1 MKKNS
6 KTPLSFIQMT
16 ELKNK
21 IQKEAIEAVMAEYAL
36 AKAEGRAPKA
46 TINLATGAGK
56 TVTAY
61 KLIFQNGEFKTILFM
76 VPKQSLIDQSIE
88 EFVNQGVE
96 FDYCTVYTHGN
107 VESVEELHAFL
118 AQPTDRKKIV
128 FAVYNSVGITEDK
141 TSIFNDSDFVF
152 DLAIYDECH
161 RVAGKEISQF
171 TSCVTDE
178 VVKAHHKLFMT
189 ATVKFYLES
198 EDASENLNEFSMKNT
213 DIFGKIV
220 KSVTVFEAI
229 EMGILCNFETYLLE
243 VSDEQIRKALRK
255 KVMFYNAEAKGRHVA
270 TFYGVLNAYNQG
282 ARKIVVMYREIADA
296 NDFTRLFQ
304 YLQKSQGMF
313 EGAVIG
319 SVASSATRFDLG
331 APYQYPK
338 GDKTIVI
345 GNNKRKAQQWWLKE
359 GPFCNAESAIAVSTP
374 WIKEGEDVPCIDC
387 IVFGDR
393 FASPIDIIQ
402 IIGRALRWYPG
413 KNIARIILPIMEG
426 EANKV
431 ANVIQATVGSLQEKV
446 DDFQITHVEHTTE
459 HTPDP
464 ANGQNEEQETS
475 DDHEANPRQARWIFT
490 EDQDGMTT
498 LVTNNEMSI
507 SVIHSTTSSELTR
520 LEHEQMMQNI
530 GLKVSHRFRQYLR
543 DQRAEKF
550 IDEQIGLINEK
561 QQGLVTKN
569 FNNRKIQTNQAYYE
583 MYAKRYSLTIEKACE
598 ELSKHIVK
606 IENLRNNFLGG
617 MFQF

>member
-1 MKKNS
+1 MNKKT
-6 KTPLSFIQMT
+6 KTALEYNQMIA
-16 ELKNK
+16 LKNK
-21 IQKEAIEAVMAEYAL
+21 IQKEAIAAAISEFEL
-36 AKAEGRAPKA
+36 AKQEGRAPKA

-56 TVTAY
+56 TRTAW
-61 KLIFQNGEFKTILFM
+61 KLIFENDQFQTILFM
-76 VPKQSLIDQSIE
+76 VPKQSLVDQSIDEFE
-88 EFVNQGVE
+88 EQGVE
-96 FDYCTVYTHGN
+96 FDYCTVYTNGN
-107 VESVEELHAFL
+107 VKDVNSLHAFL
-118 AQPTDRKKIV
+118 AQPTNNKKVV

-141 TSIFNDSDFVF
+141 TSIFNESDFVF

-161 RVAGKEISQF
+161 RVAGKEMGQF

-178 VVKAHHKLFMT
+178 IVKAHHKLFMT

-198 EDASENLNEFSMKNT
+198 EDDEDLNEFSMKNEN
-213 DIFGKIV
+213 IFGKIV
-220 KSVTVFEAI
+220 YSITVFEAI

-243 VSDEQIRKALRK
+243 VSDDHIRKALTK
-255 KVMFYNAEAKGRHVA
+255 KVMFYDCEAKGQHVA

-304 YLQKSQGMF
+304 YLQSAEGMF

-319 SVASSATRFDLG
+319 SVASNVTRHELG
-331 APYQYPK
+331 APYQYTNQSGK
-338 GDKTIVI
+338 FTVI
-345 GNNKRKAQQWWLKE
+345 GNNKRKAQQWWLKQ
-359 GPFCNAESAIAVSTP
+359 GPFCESESAIAVSTP

-426 EANKV
+426 ESNRV
-431 ANVIQATVGSLQEKV
+431 AMAIQATIGSLQEKV
-446 DDFQITHVEHTTE
+446 DDFQITHIEHVNE
-459 HTPDP
+459 NTPDP
-464 ANGQNEEQETS
+464 ANGQNEEETETNDS
-475 DDHEANPRQARWIFT
+475 TPREARWIFT

-498 LVTNNEMSI
+498 LVTNGQMSI
-507 SVIHSTTSSELTR
+507 SVIHSSTSSDLTR

-530 GLKVSHRFRQYLR
+530 GLKVSNRFREYLR
-543 DQRAEKF
+543 SQRAEKF
-550 IDEQIGLINEK
+550 INEQISLINENIE
-561 QQGLVTKN
+561 GFATKN
-569 FNNRKIQTNQAYYE
+569 TEKRKIKSNQTYFE
-583 MYAKRYSLTIEKACE
+583 MYAEKYGLSIDETAQ
-598 ELSKHIVK
+598 ELAKYMPK
-606 IENLRNNFLGG
+606 IENLRNNFLQS